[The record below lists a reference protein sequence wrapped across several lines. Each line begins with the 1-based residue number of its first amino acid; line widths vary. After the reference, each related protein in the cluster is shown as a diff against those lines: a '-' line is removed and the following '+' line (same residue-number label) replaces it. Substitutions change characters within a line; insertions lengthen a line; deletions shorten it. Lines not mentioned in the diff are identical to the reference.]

1 MLKCRFRGWPYK
13 NSCPRKSIRI
23 AFALRALLAIAAIF
37 SVQPSRAALAQDL
50 PPYEVTGFRD
60 ARFGMT
66 EQDVRGVIARD
77 FAAKPADVTSN
88 LNPVEGTT
96 VLTVKVASLDPG
108 PGPAVVAYIFGYAS
122 KRLIQVNVAW
132 GDESAEKSDPNGMMA
147 AGTRLDRY
155 FAGYAWSKDTTRAGI
170 PVGPNTVVLFS
181 GEDGK
186 TGAVRLILDGVKYQ
200 MERDGKEAT
209 SPDPKGPPK
218 LLINYIANRDNP
230 DVAKIEKGK
239 F

>member
-1 MLKCRFRGWPYK
+1 V
-13 NSCPRKSIRI
+13 
-23 AFALRALLAIAAIF
+23 LRALLAIAAIF

-66 EQDVRGVIARD
+66 EQEVRGVIARD

-96 VLTVKVASLDPG
+96 VLTVKAASLDPG
-108 PGPAVVAYIFGYAS
+108 PGPAVVAYIFGYTS

-132 GDESAEKSDPNGMMA
+132 GDESAEKSDPTAMMA
-147 AGTRLDRY
+147 TGTRLERY
-155 FAGYAWSKDTTRAGI
+155 FAGYTWSKDTTRAGI

-200 MERDGKEAT
+200 MERDGKEST